1 MKRENRKL
9 RVRLFIAAAVMFG
22 FGFAL
27 IPFYKTIC
35 NVAGLNNLSHA
46 EKGVSNTQIDSSR
59 TVMVQFDANTQKL
72 AWRFRSL
79 QRSVDV
85 HPGQMVRVDF
95 EVENTLDRTVTG
107 QAIPSYTPLIAER
120 HVQKLECFCF
130 RQQTF
135 APHETRVMPVVF
147 TVDAGL
153 PAEVP
158 VFTLSYTFFE
168 VAGTQ
173 K

>member
-1 MKRENRKL
+1 MKSENRKL
-9 RVRLFIAAAVMFG
+9 RVKLLIAACLMFG

-35 NVAGLNNLSHA
+35 NVAGINNLLRA
-46 EKGVSNTQIDSSR
+46 DKAVSNTQIDTSR
-59 TVMVQFDANTQKL
+59 EVLVQFDANTQHL
-72 AWRFRSL
+72 AWRFKPL
-79 QRSVDV
+79 QASVKV
-85 HPGQMVRVDF
+85 HPGQMVRVDY
-95 EVENTLDRTVTG
+95 EVENTLDRAVTG
-107 QAIPSYTPLIAER
+107 QAIPSYAPLVAER

-135 APHETRVMPVVF
+135 AAHEKRVMPVVF
-147 TVDAGL
+147 TVDSEL
-153 PAEVP
+153 PADVA

-168 VAGTQ
+168 VEGTQ